1 MIQRKHKDLFER
13 LLQDMARL
21 LAEIMGKHTDQHLV
35 ALQEAREYYL
45 QLNEEE
51 LLNLQ
56 ADDIVAYLLDK
67 AFNHAKL
74 MVTAQFLEAEAKV
87 CIRETKYPLARLKLD
102 QTIALFEYLEAND
115 EVYSQARRDTLAEL
129 KAIEVG

>member
-21 LAEIMGKHTDQHLV
+21 LAEIMGKHTDQQLV

-56 ADDIVAYLLDK
+56 AEDIVDYLLAK
-67 AFNHAKL
+67 AFNHAQL
-74 MVTAQFLEAEAKV
+74 MVTAQFLEAETKV
-87 CIRETKYPLARLKLD
+87 CIREARHALAQLKLN
-102 QTIALFEYLEAND
+102 QTIAIYEHLEAHD
-115 EVYSQARRDTLAEL
+115 EVYSQARRDTLAAL
-129 KAIEVG
+129 KAIQFG